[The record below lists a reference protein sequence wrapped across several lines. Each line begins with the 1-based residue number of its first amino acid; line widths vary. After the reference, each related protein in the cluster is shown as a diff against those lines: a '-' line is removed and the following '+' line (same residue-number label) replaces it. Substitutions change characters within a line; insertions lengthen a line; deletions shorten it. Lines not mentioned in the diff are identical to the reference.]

1 MLNQVLIHYSDLP
14 SRTNKKLFTPWQG
27 PFSIDTVYVSDC
39 YVVRKLSGTLT
50 RVHELRIK
58 HYDPLNHP
66 TDPSVQ
72 LSRDTDHDVAA
83 TDEVVST
90 DNNVPGD
97 VVQSTEAT
105 VAYVAVLSSWIGVLF
120 SHLAWEDAKR
130 PPFNAFHC
138 S

>member
-1 MLNQVLIHYSDLP
+1 MAGAFLNEA
-14 SRTNKKLFTPWQG
+14 
-27 PFSIDTVYVSDC
+27 VYDSDC
-39 YVVRKLSGTLT
+39 YVVKKPCGCRIK
-50 RVHELRIK
+50 VHVSRIK

-90 DNNVPGD
+90 DNNVPGE